1 VAKEAAP
8 VSEPRPAKPGDAAA
22 LRALVRAAY
31 AKYVP
36 RLGREPAPMLDDYAA
51 RIAAGQAWV
60 LEEDGALLGALILED
75 EPGALMLYN
84 IAIAPEA
91 QGKGIGRRLIA
102 FTEAEARR
110 RGYGLL
116 RLYTN
121 ELMVENVAMYPRL
134 GFTETHRGSEAG
146 HRRVYFEKRL

>member
-1 VAKEAAP
+1 M
-8 VSEPRPAKPGDAAA
+8 SEPRPARPDEAPA
-22 LRALVRAAY
+22 LRDLVRAAY

-60 LEEDGALLGALILED
+60 LEEVGALVGALVLED
-75 EPGALMLYN
+75 QPDALLLYN
-84 IAIAPEA
+84 IAVAPAA
-91 QGKGIGRRLIA
+91 QGQGVGRRLVA

-110 RGYGLL
+110 RGYALL
-116 RLYTN
+116 RLFTN
-121 ELMVENVAMYPRL
+121 EKMVENVAMYPRL

-146 HRRVYFEKRL
+146 HRRVHFEKRLRQR

>member
-1 VAKEAAP
+1 VN
-8 VSEPRPAKPGDAAA
+8 EPRPARPDEAPA
-22 LRALVRAAY
+22 LRDLVRAAY

-51 RIAAGQAWV
+51 RIEAGQAWV
-60 LEEDGALLGALILED
+60 LAEGGALVGALILED
-75 EPGALMLYN
+75 EPDALLLYN
-84 IAIAPEA
+84 IAVAPAA
-91 QGKGIGRRLIA
+91 QGAGVGRRLIR

-110 RGYGLL
+110 RGHALL

-121 ELMVENVAMYPRL
+121 EKMVENVAMYPRL

-146 HRRVYFEKRL
+146 HRRVYFEKRV

>member
-1 VAKEAAP
+1 MNG
-8 VSEPRPAKPGDAAA
+8 PRPALPEDAEAI
-22 LRALVRAAY
+22 RALVRAAY
-31 AKYVP
+31 AKYIP
-36 RLGREPAPMLDDYAA
+36 RLGREPAPMNDDYAA

-60 LEEDGALLGALILED
+60 LEDGGALAGALILED
-75 EPGALMLYN
+75 EPGALLLYN
-84 IAIAPEA
+84 IAVAPAA
-91 QGKGIGRRLIA
+91 QGKGVGKRLVA

-110 RGYGLL
+110 RGYALL

-146 HRRVYFEKRL
+146 HRRVYFEKRV

>member
-1 VAKEAAP
+1 VGD
-8 VSEPRPAKPGDAAA
+8 PRPARPDEAPA
-22 LRALVRAAY
+22 LRDLVRAAY

-36 RLGREPAPMLDDYAA
+36 RLGREPAPMRDDHAA

-60 LEEDGALLGALILED
+60 LEHDGALVGALVLED
-75 EPGALMLYN
+75 EPGALLLYN
-84 IAIAPEA
+84 IAVAPAA
-91 QGKGIGRRLIA
+91 QGQGIGTRLIA

-110 RGYGLL
+110 RGYALL

-121 ELMVENVAMYPRL
+121 ELMVENVAMYGHL

>member
-1 VAKEAAP
+1 M
-8 VSEPRPAKPGDAAA
+8 SEPRRARPEDAGA

-51 RIAAGQAWV
+51 RIAAGQAWI
-60 LEEDGALLGALILED
+60 LEEDATALGALILED
-75 EPGALMLYN
+75 EPAALLLCN
-84 IAIAPEA
+84 IAVAPEA
-91 QGKGIGRRLIA
+91 QGKGVGRRLIA

-134 GFTETHRGSEAG
+134 GFAETHRGTEAG
-146 HRRVYFEKRL
+146 HRRVYFEKRV

>member
-1 VAKEAAP
+1 VT
-8 VSEPRPAKPGDAAA
+8 EPRPARSEDAPA
-22 LRALVRAAY
+22 LRDLVRAAY
-31 AKYVP
+31 AKYIA
-36 RLGREPAPMLDDYAA
+36 RLGREPAPMLDDYGA

-60 LEEDGALLGALILED
+60 LEEGDALVGALILEN
-75 EPGALMLYN
+75 EPDGLMLYN
-84 IAIAPEA
+84 IAVAPTA
-91 QGKGIGRRLIA
+91 QGQGVGRRLIA

-110 RGYGLL
+110 RGYALL

-134 GFTETHRGSEAG
+134 GFTETHRGSAAG

>member
-1 VAKEAAP
+1 V
-8 VSEPRPAKPGDAAA
+8 AA

-84 IAIAPEA
+84 IAVAPAA
-91 QGKGIGRRLIA
+91 QGMGVGRRLIA

-110 RGYGLL
+110 RGHAVLK
-116 RLYTN
+116 LYTN
-121 ELMVENVAMYPRL
+121 ERMVENVAMYPRL
-134 GFTETHRGSEAG
+134 GFTETHRGAESG
-146 HRRVYFEKRL
+146 HRRVHFEKRL

>member
-1 VAKEAAP
+1 VN
-8 VSEPRPAKPGDAAA
+8 EPRPAQPDEAPA
-22 LRALVRAAY
+22 LRDLVRAAY

-51 RIAAGQAWV
+51 RIEAGQAFV
-60 LEEDGALLGALILED
+60 LKEGDALVGALILED
-75 EPGALMLYN
+75 EPDALMLYN
-84 IAIAPEA
+84 IAVSPDA
-91 QGKGIGRRLIA
+91 QGQGLGKRLMA

-116 RLYTN
+116 KLYTN
-121 ELMVENVAMYPRL
+121 EKMVENVAMYPRL

-146 HRRVYFEKRL
+146 HRRVYFEKRLG

>member
-1 VAKEAAP
+1 M
-8 VSEPRPAKPGDAAA
+8 RD
-22 LRALVRAAY
+22 LVRAAY
-31 AKYVP
+31 AKYIP

-51 RIAAGQAWV
+51 RIAGGQAWV
-60 LEEDGALLGALILED
+60 LENGGALVGALVLEN
-75 EPGALMLYN
+75 EPDGLLLYN
-84 IAIAPEA
+84 IAVSPAA
-91 QGKGIGRRLIA
+91 QGQGVGRRLIT

-110 RGYGLL
+110 RGYALL

>member
-60 LEEDGALLGALILED
+60 LEEDGALVGALILED

-84 IAIAPEA
+84 IVIAPEA

-110 RGYGLL
+110 RGYALL

>member
-1 VAKEAAP
+1 VT
-8 VSEPRPAKPGDAAA
+8 EPRPARSEDAPA
-22 LRALVRAAY
+22 LRDLVRAAY
-31 AKYVP
+31 AKYIA
-36 RLGREPAPMLDDYAA
+36 RLGREPAPMLDDYGA

-60 LEEDGALLGALILED
+60 LEEGDALVGAVILEN
-75 EPGALMLYN
+75 EPDGLMLYN
-84 IAIAPEA
+84 IAVAPAA
-91 QGKGIGRRLIA
+91 QGQGVGRRLIA

-110 RGYGLL
+110 RGYALL

-134 GFTETHRGSEAG
+134 GFTETHRGSAAG

>member
-1 VAKEAAP
+1 
-8 VSEPRPAKPGDAAA
+8 VSEPRLARPEEAPA

-31 AKYVP
+31 AIYVP

-51 RIAAGQAWV
+51 RIAAGQAYV
-60 LEEDGALLGALILED
+60 LEQDGALVGALILEN
-75 EPGALMLYN
+75 EPDGLMLYN
-84 IAIAPEA
+84 IAVSPAA
-91 QGKGIGRRLIA
+91 QGQGVGRRLIA

-110 RGYGLL
+110 RGYAVL

-121 ELMVENVAMYPRL
+121 ELMVENVAMYGHL

-146 HRRVYFEKRL
+146 HRRVYFEKRA

>member
-1 VAKEAAP
+1 M
-8 VSEPRPAKPGDAAA
+8 SEPRRARPEDALA
-22 LRALVRAAY
+22 LRDLVRAAY

-36 RLGREPAPMLDDYAA
+36 RLGREPAPMKDDYAA
-51 RIAAGQAWV
+51 RIEAGQAWV
-60 LEEDGALLGALILED
+60 LEENGAFAGALILED
-75 EPGALMLYN
+75 EPDGLMLYN
-84 IAIAPEA
+84 IAVAPDA
-91 QGKGIGRRLIA
+91 QGKGVGKRLIA

-110 RGYGLL
+110 RGYALL

-146 HRRVYFEKRL
+146 HRRVYFEKRV

>member
-1 VAKEAAP
+1 M
-8 VSEPRPAKPGDAAA
+8 SEPRRARPEEAEK

-31 AKYVP
+31 ARYMP

-51 RIAAGQAWV
+51 RIAAGQAWI
-60 LEEDGALLGALILED
+60 LEEDGTPLGVLVLEDQAGALLLC
-75 EPGALMLYN
+75 N

-91 QGKGIGRRLIA
+91 QGKGIGRRLIT

-110 RGYGLL
+110 RGHALL

-134 GFTETHRGSEAG
+134 GFIETHRGPEAG

>member
-60 LEEDGALLGALILED
+60 LEEDGALVGALILED

-110 RGYGLL
+110 RGYALL

>member
-1 VAKEAAP
+1 VTAP
-8 VSEPRPAKPGDAAA
+8 RLARPEDAGA

-31 AKYVP
+31 ARYVP
-36 RLGREPAPMLDDYAA
+36 RLGREPAPMMDDYAA
-51 RIAAGQAWV
+51 RIAAGQAWI
-60 LEEDGALLGALILED
+60 LEEDGTPLGALILED
-75 EPGALMLYN
+75 EPGALLLYN
-84 IAIAPEA
+84 IAVAPES
-91 QGKGIGRRLIA
+91 QGKGVGRRLIA

-110 RGYGLL
+110 RGYALL

-146 HRRVYFEKRL
+146 YRRVYFEKALR